1 MPVHNI
7 KFGQEQLRKEQA
19 DLQSARVAHAR
30 ESGRME
36 ERMHVLQQ
44 VDASLDEKLTAL
56 SSLIA
61 RGEAVVGRLEGLR
74 ALPLPHQAGVLPA
87 PARPAAPGADPAAS
101 GTASAAS
108 GARPAR
114 SRTPRALSKG

>member
-1 MPVHNI
+1 MPVHKI
-7 KFGQEQLRKEQA
+7 KFGQEQLRQGQA
-19 DLQSARVAHAR
+19 ELESARVAHAR
-30 ESGRME
+30 EVGRME
-36 ERMHVLQQ
+36 ERTLVLRQ
-44 VDASLDEKLTAL
+44 VAKLTAL
-56 SSLIA
+56 SNLIA

-74 ALPLPHQAGVLPA
+74 ALPLPRQAGMLPT
-87 PARPAAPGADPAAS
+87 PSVPAASGADPAAS